1 MRQRGFILV
10 TSLIFLV
17 LMTLLGL
24 SLFGSFNTNQ
34 TISGNFREKQRAED
48 AAQAAVNYAEY
59 WLNTQA
65 MALSPAPPPQGIA
78 CGTTSNPTPT
88 TPVVCT
94 QALPVPLPAAL
105 PLTTTTVPGAASYPA
120 PAAAGTY
127 SSSPMYYIQFLYQ
140 QAGGVLGAL
149 TCPCSFYKITAAAN
163 GGNSNAA
170 SIIQTVYI
178 VGSGTGSRSGGYSG
192 G

>member
-48 AAQAAVNYAEY
+48 AAQAAINYTEY

-65 MALSPAPPPQGIA
+65 MANSPAPPPQGIA
-78 CGTTSNPTPT
+78 CGTGSNPTPT

-94 QALPVPLPAAL
+94 QALPVPLPAL
-105 PLTTTTVPGAASYPA
+105 PWTAATVPGVASYPVVGA
-120 PAAAGTY
+120 Y
-127 SSSPMYYIQFLYQ
+127 SSAPMVYVQFLYQ
-140 QAGGVLGAL
+140 QAGGLVGMM

-163 GGNSNAA
+163 GGNANAA
-170 SIIQTVYI
+170 SIIQTVYT
-178 VGSGTGSRSGGYSG
+178 VGSGTGGRGGSGGSG